1 MDIEFMQNNKNI
13 LTTKEYIDNFEKMEE
28 ILGDILK
35 VELEDNWGA
44 ISFDTIKKDGTN
56 KIILPQINYIVKLRE
71 TSKGK
76 SHKPML
82 TDVIDESNENKEK
95 TGKVIKV
102 YRQSFDCILEFRFL
116 AKTQRECRKLM
127 EDFEDIIVSYTG
139 FLKKK
144 GLGEIFFL
152 KEMSTEDNIGFDKN
166 ISVKI
171 SEYFI
176 RLEKVKT
183 LNVNKLKS
191 IEMKF
196 SIQDR
201 I

>member
-1 MDIEFMQNNKNI
+1 MDMEFMQNNKNI
-13 LTTKEYIDNFEKMEE
+13 LTTEEYIDNFEKMEE

-35 VELEDNWGA
+35 VELEDNWGL
-44 ISFDTIKKDGTN
+44 ISFDTIKKDETN

-82 TDVIDESNENKEK
+82 TDVIDELNENKEK

-102 YRQSFDCILEFRFL
+102 YRQSFDCILEFRFV
-116 AKTQRECRKLM
+116 AKTQRECRRLM

-144 GLGEIFFL
+144 GLGDIFFL
-152 KEMSTEDNIGFDKN
+152 KEMSTEDNIDFDKN
-166 ISVKI
+166 VSVKV

-183 LNVNKLKS
+183 LNANKLES

-196 SIQDR
+196 SVQDR

>member
-1 MDIEFMQNNKNI
+1 MDMEFMQNNKNI
-13 LTTKEYIDNFEKMEE
+13 LTTEEYIDNFEKMEE

-35 VELEDNWGA
+35 VELEDNWGL
-44 ISFDTIKKDGTN
+44 ISFDTIKKDETN

-82 TDVIDESNENKEK
+82 TDVIDELNENKEK

-116 AKTQRECRKLM
+116 AKTQRECRRLM

-144 GLGEIFFL
+144 GLGDIFFL
-152 KEMSTEDNIGFDKN
+152 KEMSTEDNIDFDKN
-166 ISVKI
+166 VSVKV

-183 LNVNKLKS
+183 LNANKLES

-196 SIQDR
+196 SVQDR

>member
-1 MDIEFMQNNKNI
+1 MDTEFMANNKNI
-13 LTTKEYIDNFEKMEE
+13 LINEEHIDNFEKIERMLEY
-28 ILGDILK
+28 ILK
-35 VELEDNWGA
+35 IELEDDWGV
-44 ISFDTIKKDGTN
+44 ISFDTIKKDETD
-56 KIILPQINYIVKLRE
+56 KIVLPQINYSVKLRE
-71 TSKGK
+71 ISKGK
-76 SHKPML
+76 SHKPIL
-82 TDVIDESNENKEK
+82 TDVVDELDENKEK

-116 AKTQRECRKLM
+116 AKTQRECRRLM

-152 KEMSTEDNIGFDKN
+152 KEIATKDSIGFDKN
-166 ISVKI
+166 VSVKI

-183 LNVNKLKS
+183 LNVNKLKN

-196 SIQDR
+196 SVKDR

>member
-1 MDIEFMQNNKNI
+1 
-13 LTTKEYIDNFEKMEE
+13 
-28 ILGDILK
+28 
-35 VELEDNWGA
+35 
-44 ISFDTIKKDGTN
+44 
-56 KIILPQINYIVKLRE
+56 
-71 TSKGK
+71 
-76 SHKPML
+76 
-82 TDVIDESNENKEK
+82 
-95 TGKVIKV
+95 
-102 YRQSFDCILEFRFL
+102 
-116 AKTQRECRKLM
+116 M
-127 EDFEDIIVSYTG
+127 EDFEYIIVSYTG

-196 SIQDR
+196 YIQDR

>member
-1 MDIEFMQNNKNI
+1 MDTEFMENNKNRLI
-13 LTTKEYIDNFEKMEE
+13 NEEHIDNFEKIERMLEY
-28 ILGDILK
+28 ILK
-35 VELEDNWGA
+35 IELEDDWGV
-44 ISFDTIKKDGTN
+44 ISFDTIKKDETD
-56 KIILPQINYIVKLRE
+56 KIVLPQINYSVKLRE
-71 TSKGK
+71 ISKGK
-76 SHKPML
+76 SHKPIL
-82 TDVIDESNENKEK
+82 TDVIDELDENQEK

-116 AKTQRECRKLM
+116 AKTQRECRRLM

-152 KEMSTEDNIGFDKN
+152 KEIATKDSIGFDKN
-166 ISVKI
+166 VSVKI

-183 LNVNKLKS
+183 LNVNKLKN

-196 SIQDR
+196 SVKDR

>member
-1 MDIEFMQNNKNI
+1 MDKEYIQNNKNI
-13 LTTKEYIDNFEKMEE
+13 FTTKEYINNFEKIEE
-28 ILGDILK
+28 ILEYILK
-35 VELEDNWGA
+35 IELEDNWGV
-44 ISFDTIKKDGTN
+44 ISFETIKKDETD
-56 KIILPQINYIVKLRE
+56 KIILPQISYNVKLRE
-71 TSKGK
+71 ISKGK
-76 SHKPML
+76 SYKPTL
-82 TDVIDESNENKEK
+82 TDVIDELDENEEK

-116 AKTQRECRKLM
+116 DKTQKECRRLM
-127 EDFEDIIVSYTG
+127 EVFEDIIASYTG
-139 FLKKK
+139 FLKQK

-152 KEMSTEDNIGFDKN
+152 KETSTEDNINFDKN

-176 RLEKVKT
+176 RLEKIKT
-183 LNVNKLKS
+183 LNVNKLKN

-196 SIQDR
+196 SVKDR

>member
-1 MDIEFMQNNKNI
+1 MENNKNRLI
-13 LTTKEYIDNFEKMEE
+13 TEEHVDNFEKIEEMLEE
-28 ILGDILK
+28 ILKI
-35 VELEDNWGA
+35 ELEENWGV
-44 ISFDTIKKDGTN
+44 ISFEAIKRDETD
-56 KIILPQINYIVKLRE
+56 KIILPQINYSVKLRE
-71 TSKGK
+71 ISKGK
-76 SHKPML
+76 SHKPIL
-82 TDVIDESNENKEK
+82 TDVIDELDENQEK

-116 AKTQRECRKLM
+116 AKTQRECRRLM

-152 KEMSTEDNIGFDKN
+152 KEISTEDSIDFDKN
-166 ISVKI
+166 VSVKI

-183 LNVNKLKS
+183 LNVNKLKN

-196 SIQDR
+196 SVKDR

>member
-1 MDIEFMQNNKNI
+1 MENNKNRLI
-13 LTTKEYIDNFEKMEE
+13 TEEHVDNFEKIEEMLEE
-28 ILGDILK
+28 ILKI
-35 VELEDNWGA
+35 ELEENWGV
-44 ISFDTIKKDGTN
+44 ISFEAIKRNETD
-56 KIILPQINYIVKLRE
+56 KIILPQINYSVKLRE
-71 TSKGK
+71 ISKGK
-76 SHKPML
+76 SHKPIL
-82 TDVIDESNENKEK
+82 TDVIDELDENQEK

-116 AKTQRECRKLM
+116 AKTQRECRRLM

-152 KEMSTEDNIGFDKN
+152 KEISTEDSIDFDKN
-166 ISVKI
+166 VSVKI

-183 LNVNKLKS
+183 LNVNKLKN

-196 SIQDR
+196 SVKDR

>member
-1 MDIEFMQNNKNI
+1 MDTEFMQNNKNI
-13 LTTKEYIDNFEKMEE
+13 LITEEYIDNFEKIEE
-28 ILGDILK
+28 MLEGILK
-35 VELEDNWGA
+35 IELDDNWGV
-44 ISFDTIKKDGTN
+44 ISFDTIKKDETD
-56 KIILPQINYIVKLRE
+56 KIILPQINYSVKLRE
-71 TSKGK
+71 IAKGK
-76 SHKPML
+76 SHKPTL
-82 TDVIDESNENKEK
+82 TDVVDELDENKEK

-116 AKTQRECRKLM
+116 AKTQRECRRLM

-152 KEMSTEDNIGFDKN
+152 KEISTEESMGFDKN
-166 ISVKI
+166 SSVKI

-176 RLEKVKT
+176 RLEKVKI
-183 LNVNKLKS
+183 LNVNKLKN

-196 SIQDR
+196 SVKDR